1 MILELTKRHILL
13 TIRSVSAVA
22 LGVWA
27 LAVVTRNLL
36 VFDQVLALLVF
47 APHAKV
53 AQNFNAV
60 FREMHEAESTAFGAL
75 KMKLHER

>member
-1 MILELTKRHILL
+1 MILEITQGNILL
-13 TIRSVSAVA
+13 AIRFISAVA

-47 APHAKV
+47 APHAQV

-60 FREMHEAESTAFGAL
+60 FREMHEAESATLRAL
-75 KMKLHER
+75 QMKLHER